1 MRSLPMVETDVIVL
15 GHGATGLFAAWEL
28 ARKGHDVTLVGN
40 GTPASEMST
49 GCITFPDEEGW
60 QELFVLDGGLIQ
72 ESISEMDQRLQGFL
86 GAGPCAW
93 EGSTSMKKVLLT
105 NIGTTLGVN
114 FAPIT
119 SYRYDI
125 QVARGS
131 TVAVLGVR
139 GHKDL
144 DPELFSVMARKDSG
158 LEVVPRWVSPIHD
171 GIRSTRMELGY
182 GVALAREDLLDS
194 LQELDMDMVVLPP
207 MCQPHDHDRA
217 WTDLARDA
225 GRQLL
230 EAITPLSLPGTRL
243 LRSMSMATLSQGA
256 HDLRGMVLR
265 SLDVTEGNVKATC
278 QSGMRTIDVRSKALL
293 FCGGHVVSG
302 GLSVEGQEV
311 IDPLSFFDLR
321 SRSTTGSPL
330 ARVAR
335 TGLACDA
342 TFHALHHGKVLQN
355 VLVAGSALPGLN
367 FANGHGM
374 GTCLLTALAAC
385 RSLEEGI

>member
-1 MRSLPMVETDVIVL
+1 MRSLPTKETDVLVL

-28 ARKGHDVTLVGN
+28 ARKGHDVAIIGN

-60 QELFVLDGGLIQ
+60 QETYGLDGGIIKG
-72 ESISEMDQRLQGFL
+72 STSDMDRRLQTFL

-93 EGSTSMKKVLLT
+93 EGSTTMKRTLLT
-105 NIGTTLGVN
+105 NIGTTIRVN

-119 SYRYDI
+119 SYGHDI
-125 QVARGS
+125 QVVRGS
-131 TVAVLGVR
+131 NVAVLGVR

-144 DPELFSVMARKDSG
+144 DPELFSIMARKDSG
-158 LEVVPRWVSPIHD
+158 LKAVPTWISPLHE
-171 GIRSTRMELGY
+171 GSRSTRMEMSY
-182 GVALAREDLLDS
+182 GTALAREALLDT
-194 LQELDMDMVVLPP
+194 LQEMDADMVFLPP
-207 MCQPHDHDRA
+207 MCHPHDHDRA
-217 WTDLARDA
+217 WTDLARDS
-225 GRQLL
+225 GRQLI
-230 EAITPLSLPGTRL
+230 EAVTPLSLPGTRL
-243 LRSMSMATLSQGA
+243 MASMGRSTFSQRV
-256 HDLRGMVLR
+256 HDMRGMVLR
-265 SLDVTEGNVKATC
+265 SLDVADGNVKATC
-278 QSGMRTIDVRSKALL
+278 RSGLRTLEVRANALL

-302 GLSVEGQEV
+302 GLSMEGREA
-311 IDPLSFFDLR
+311 IDPLSFFDIR
-321 SRSTTGSPL
+321 ISSPTSSPL

-342 TFHALHHGKVLQN
+342 SFHAFHRGEVMQN

>member
-1 MRSLPMVETDVIVL
+1 MVETDVIVL

-28 ARKGHDVTLVGN
+28 ARKGNDVTLVGN

-49 GCITFPDEEGW
+49 GCITFPDEEEW
-60 QELFVLDGGLIQ
+60 QEQFGLDGGFIQ
-72 ESISEMDQRLQGFL
+72 ESISEMDRKLLAFL

-105 NIGTTLGVN
+105 NIGTTIRVN

-158 LEVVPRWVSPIHD
+158 LEATPSWVSPLHD
-171 GIRSTRMELGY
+171 DFRSTRMELSY
-182 GVALAREDLLDS
+182 GTALAREDLLDS
-194 LQELDMDMVVLPP
+194 LQELDADMVVLPP
-207 MCQPHDHDRA
+207 MCHTHDHDRA

-243 LRSMSMATLSQGA
+243 LRSMSRATMAQGVR
-256 HDLRGMVLR
+256 DLRGIVLE
-265 SLDVTEGNVKATC
+265 SLDVSDDTVMATC
-278 QSGMRTIDVRSKALL
+278 RSGLRTLEVRSKALL

-302 GLSVEGQEV
+302 GLGVEGTEV

-321 SRSTTGSPL
+321 SRSTTGSPQ

-342 TFHALHHGKVLQN
+342 SFHAIHQGKVLQN

-367 FANGHGM
+367 FVNGHGM
-374 GTCLLTALAAC
+374 GTCLMTALAAC

>member
-28 ARKGHDVTLVGN
+28 ARQGHDVALVGN

-60 QELFVLDGGLIQ
+60 QEPLGLDGALVQ
-72 ESISEMDQRLQGFL
+72 ESISEMDRMLQAFL

-93 EGSTSMKKVLLT
+93 EGSISFKRALLT
-105 NIGTTLGVN
+105 NIGTTISVN

-131 TVAVLGVR
+131 TVAVVGVR
-139 GHKDL
+139 GHKGL

-158 LEVVPRWVSPIHD
+158 LEAVPRWVSPLHD
-171 GIRSTRMELGY
+171 GVRSTRMELGY
-182 GVALAREDLLDS
+182 GTALAREDLLDS
-194 LQELDMDMVVLPP
+194 LQELDADMVVLPP
-207 MCQPHDHDRA
+207 MCQPHDHDQA
-217 WTDLARDA
+217 WADLARDA

-243 LRSMSMATLSQGA
+243 LRSMSDATISQGVR
-256 HDLRGMVLR
+256 DLRGMVLG
-265 SLDVTEGNVKATC
+265 SLDVSEDTVMATC
-278 QSGMRTIDVRSKALL
+278 QSGMRTMKVRSKALL

-321 SRSTTGSPL
+321 SSSTKGSPL

-342 TFHALHHGKVLQN
+342 SFHAFHQGKVMQN

-367 FANGHGM
+367 FANGYGM